1 MKNIL
6 VLCTGNSARS
16 ILAECLFNEL
26 GKGRLRAYSAGSQPK
41 GQPHPAAL
49 GLLAQHGID
58 TTIVR
63 SKSWDEFVLPDA
75 PAMDIVITVCDFAA
89 GESCP
94 IWPGAPVKAHWGIA
108 DPAAIEGEG
117 QKAAFE
123 TAYDQLHQRIGRL
136 LELPIETMTNADLK
150 AALAGIG
157 QTGDG
162 ATEKAR
168 SAQ

>member
-1 MKNIL
+1 M
-6 VLCTGNSARS
+6 GR
-16 ILAECLFNEL
+16 
-26 GKGRLRAYSAGSQPK
+26 GRLRAYSAGSQPK
-41 GQPHPAAL
+41 GQPHPAAID
-49 GLLAQHGID
+49 LLAMHGID

-75 PAMDIVITVCDFAA
+75 PAMDIVITVCDSAA

-108 DPAAIEGEG
+108 DPAAIEGEA

-123 TAYDQLHQRIGRL
+123 TAYDQLRQRIGHL
-136 LELPIETMTNADLK
+136 LELPIETMANADLK
-150 AALAGIG
+150 AALVEIG
-157 QTGDG
+157 QSGDG

-168 SAQ
+168 ANQ